1 MPRHLL
7 LARIVVLSL
16 TILGLGPHVTAQDAA
31 LTLTTAPLPVEH
43 LVPQVISV
51 RPHAQDSYTQ
61 GLLLADDKIYESAG
75 QYGESDLRLVDPET
89 GEVLRK
95 IEFPPNYFAEGLAL
109 VDTRL
114 IQITW
119 KEQIA
124 FIFDQETFEPLGYY
138 TYEGEGWG
146 LCYDGETLWM
156 SDGSAFLDARSP
168 ETFISHYLVPVTYEG
183 VPLSEAA
190 ALQPGLSPELNELE
204 CVGDSIYANVYMTD
218 TILRID
224 KASGQVTGFIN
235 AAGLLT
241 PEELALLAHGEVLNG
256 IAYVP
261 EQDTFLITG
270 KRWPKLF
277 EVRFVSS
284 ETLEA
289 GGS

>member
-1 MPRHLL
+1 MLRHLPI
-7 LARIVVLSL
+7 AGVVVLFL
-16 TILGLGPHVTAQDAA
+16 AIGLGGHTAAQDAA
-31 LTLTTAPLPVEH
+31 PAPLPVER
-43 LVPQVISV
+43 LVPQIISV
-51 RPHAQDSYTQ
+51 RPHAEDSYTQ
-61 GLLLADDKIYESAG
+61 GLVLDGDRLYESAG
-75 QYGESDLRLVDPET
+75 QYGESDLRLVDPQT

-95 IEFPPNYFAEGLAL
+95 IELPPNYFAEGLAL

-124 FIFDQETFEPLGYY
+124 FLFDRETFEPLGYY
-138 TYEGEGWG
+138 TYKGEGWG

-156 SDGSAFLDARSP
+156 SDGSAFLDARDP
-168 ETFISHYLVPVTYEG
+168 ESFTSQYLVPVTYEG
-183 VPLSEAA
+183 VPLSGAA

-224 KASGQVTGFIN
+224 KASGQVTGFID

-241 PEELALLAHGEVLNG
+241 PEELATLAHGEVLNG

-277 EVRFVSS
+277 EVRFVSP

-289 GGS
+289 AGS